1 MMVTTLIAFLVLFQS
16 SKLSNSCIFI
26 ISLSFY
32 SILFINI
39 IIYRK
44 IEVQIVMIV
53 SSENS

>member
-1 MMVTTLIAFLVLFQS
+1 MMVTTLIAFLVLFQF

-44 IEVQIVMIV
+44 LEVQIVMIL